1 MARAIHT
8 LRLSD
13 PSYPDYLAAI
23 AGPPQ
28 QLYYLGDLMPLLNL
42 PRLAV
47 IGSRRVSP
55 YGRGVTVKLAQA
67 AAEQGVVIVSG
78 LALGVDGLAHQ
89 AALDAGGKTIAVLA
103 GGLDHIYPSS
113 HHRLAE
119 EIVKQGGVLVSEYPL
134 GTESFKQNFIARNR
148 IVSGIS
154 DGVLITEAA
163 EKSGTLHTANFALE
177 QGRTVMAV
185 PGNITSLLSA
195 GTNNLIKAGATPVTG
210 LDDILAALGLS
221 KTTTVQLRLGATEE
235 EAAVLRLL
243 EQGISDGS
251 ELLRLS
257 ELSAP
262 QFNQTLTMLEI
273 TGKIRPIG
281 AGHWTIS

>member
-8 LRLSD
+8 LRLSG